1 MKIEILGPVV
11 MRGTVTSMYEYQ
23 YVHSDGTV
31 LSAIFQAPLKKIEK
45 MQRAHHLF

>member
-11 MRGTVTSMYEYQ
+11 INGKVTSMHQYQ
-23 YVHSDGTV
+23 YVHSDGVV

-45 MQRAHHLF
+45 MQREHRLL